1 MNSGIWDQ
9 IAGKW
14 KQFTGD
20 VRRRWGDLTDDEIL
34 EINGNREVLV
44 GKVQERYGIARQ
56 EAERQVDEW
65 ADKTGMPSR

>member
-1 MNSGIWDQ
+1 MNSGFWDQ
-9 IAGKW
+9 LAGKW

-34 EINGNREVLV
+34 EINGNREMLV

-65 ADKTGMPSR
+65 ADRTGIPSR